1 MNTFKRKH
9 KKLSAL
15 VTVAAGFVS
24 STVSQL
30 GQAVRGEAGVQV
42 ILFLH
47 LVVSI
52 PAVPVRQRGL
62 RVALLS
68 EILLWL
74 LLLLQLLL
82 RLSVEPMLAHLCG
95 GQLVED
101 IWVKLVGQFASD
113 FHDLAGAAVVP

>member
-1 MNTFKRKH
+1 M
-9 KKLSAL
+9 
-15 VTVAAGFVS
+15 TVAAGIIS

-47 LVVSI
+47 LVVSV

-74 LLLLQLLL
+74 LLLLLL